1 MAKTIL
7 VIDDEREYRA
17 LLSRI
22 LEAAGYDVVEAGTGA
37 AGLKAYAEKTPDLML
52 VDVMLPDMLG
62 YEFCKKV
69 RDEGARQ
76 PILICTVR
84 SAVTSLAQGVKA
96 GSTDYVLKP
105 FEPQDLLRRVR
116 TALQEK

>member
-22 LEAAGYDVVEAGTGA
+22 LEAAGYEVVEAGTGA
-37 AGLKAYAEKTPDLML
+37 AGLKAYAEKAPDLLM

-62 YEFCKKV
+62 YDFCKKL
-69 RDEGARQ
+69 RDQGAQ
-76 PILICTVR
+76 EPILLCTVR
-84 SAVTSLAQGVKA
+84 SAVTSLAHGVKS

-105 FEPQDLLRRVR
+105 FAPQDLLRRVR
-116 TALQEK
+116 AALREE